1 MSKKQTKHKEQED
14 VVPENET
21 VEQIADNTSETNS
34 DNQTQATDET
44 CESKIEI
51 LEKKVEELNDKYLRL
66 IAEYGNYRKRTLK
79 EKMELAKT
87 AGEKLIVGIL
97 PVVDDFDR
105 ALQHL
110 GKASDL
116 DAVKAGIELI
126 HNKFMNFLG
135 QQGVK
140 EIETNN
146 QNFDADLHEA
156 VTKIPAPSE
165 DMKGKIVDCVQKG
178 YLLEEKVIRYPKV
191 VVGE

>member
-21 VEQIADNTSETNS
+21 VEQTGDNTSETNS
-34 DNQTQATDET
+34 DIQAQATDET
-44 CESKIEI
+44 CESKIER
-51 LEKKVEELNDKYLRL
+51 LEKKVEELNDKHLRL
-66 IAEYGNYRKRTLK
+66 IAEYDNYRKRTLK

-110 GKASDL
+110 DKASDL

-126 HNKFMNFLG
+126 HNKFINFLG

-146 QNFDADLHEA
+146 QIFDADLHEA